1 MMKLALRIGVP
12 IAFGTDSGVSP
23 HGMNAKEFSL
33 LVELGMTPEAALLA
47 GTREAA
53 KLLGVDAEVGTLE
66 AGKLADIVA
75 VKGNVLKNIATTAQ
89 PLFVMRRGVMIVQ
102 NK

>member
-1 MMKLALRIGVP
+1 MRVGVP

-33 LVELGMTPEAALLA
+33 LVELGMTPAAALIA
-47 GTREAA
+47 GTRESA
-53 KLLGVDAEVGTLE
+53 KLLGIDTEVGTLE

-75 VKGNVLKNIATTAQ
+75 VRGDVLANISVTEK
-89 PLFVMRRGVMIVQ
+89 PVFVMKQGRIVLAPP
-102 NK
+102 